1 MAQSIEKIMSYP
13 TLEQGDVANAIK
25 GATKI
30 ISAILPDYTEKFPKC
45 NSEGGFYPQVEN
57 DDWTTGFWTGELWLA
72 YELTGDE
79 SYRKAAEV
87 QVQSFLHRIENRIA
101 VNNHDMGFLYSLS
114 CVAAYKLTGSEDA
127 KKAAILAADNLAS
140 RYRDVGNF
148 LQAWGTLGDPA
159 EYRLIIDCLLN
170 LPLLYWASE
179 VTGDTSYAEKAENH
193 IKTAMKCVLREDNS
207 TYHTH
212 YIDMQTGEPTT
223 GITRQGN
230 RNDSAWSRGQ
240 AWGIYGTALSY
251 KYLKDEQYI
260 GMFRRV
266 TDYFLEHL
274 PEDLVPYWD
283 FDFDTGSDEP
293 RDSSASAIAV
303 CGMYE
308 MAKYLEKDEAE
319 KYIKLADRLLKA
331 LITHCANDDLAV
343 SNGLLLH
350 GTYARASEFNPCR
363 NRGVDE
369 CNTWGDYF
377 YLEALTRLTMDWN
390 LYW

>member
-1 MAQSIEKIMSYP
+1 MAQTIEKIMNYP

-30 ISAILPDYTEKFPKC
+30 ISAILPDYTEKFPMC

-57 DDWTTGFWTGELWLA
+57 DDWTTGFWTGSLWLA

-87 QVQSFLHRIENRIA
+87 QVQSFLHRIENHIA

-148 LQAWGTLGDPA
+148 LQAWGTPGDPA

-179 VTGDTSYAEKAENH
+179 VTGHASYAEKAENH

-266 TDYFLEHL
+266 TDYFLEQL

-319 KYIKLADRLLKA
+319 KYTKLADRLLKA
-331 LITHCANDDLAV
+331 LITHCANDDLTV

-377 YLEALTRLTMDWN
+377 YLEALTRLTINWN